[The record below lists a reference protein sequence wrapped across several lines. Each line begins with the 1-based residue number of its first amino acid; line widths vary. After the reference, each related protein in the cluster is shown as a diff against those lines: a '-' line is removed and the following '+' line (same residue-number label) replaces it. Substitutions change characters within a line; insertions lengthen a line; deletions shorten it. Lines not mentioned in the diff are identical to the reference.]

1 MDFLRSKS
9 GSRPTMRRN
18 PELVWSWSWFS
29 FSQLVLGVFFGF
41 FQVKKA
47 RGPILS
53 KVLLAT
59 FVSERRVT
67 IRHSFSFEQW
77 KHKALQLYAVMLAS
91 WLVCVVVWCPW
102 ATQWTRNVSTRPG
115 GMGVD
120 SNTSFC
126 CCTLSNCWSKIT
138 GVYRD
143 QKVLTNLAW
152 NAFCLQQGSLNY
164 LEGIK
169 QCKCTYGNFEGFP
182 L

>member
-1 MDFLRSKS
+1 MLHIFKAILKNRWLLRSKS

-29 FSQLVLGVFFGF
+29 FSQLVLGVIFCF

-115 GMGVD
+115 GMGWIQTQVFAAVH
-120 SNTSFC
+120 SQIAGPK
-126 CCTLSNCWSKIT
+126 LQ
-138 GVYRD
+138 VYIGTKKFWRISLETHFAFNRD
-143 QKVLTNLAW
+143 H
-152 NAFCLQQGSLNY
+152 
-164 LEGIK
+164 
-169 QCKCTYGNFEGFP
+169 
-182 L
+182 